1 MTARRFTATGTGS
14 AARSAGAAR
23 SASKPAGAVP
33 YLDRVRALSEAS
45 VRKHHR
51 AFTDVAWD
59 DAAMRIDPGDPR
71 WALPAHDVLGA
82 TAWYR
87 ALPAEVRSEL
97 GLYRTVVRMKTG
109 VVFENLLKRGM
120 LEFAATRG
128 NRSPEARYALHEIIE
143 EAEHS
148 LMFQEFIDRSGFDPA
163 ALAGASLHLAR
174 AAAACGRHF
183 PALFFLF
190 VLGGEAPIDHDQR
203 VQLQDTPDLHPLMRR
218 IDEIHV
224 CEEARHLA
232 FARAYLREHVP
243 RLPWQRRALLSI
255 VTPLVF
261 HAMTRLIITPP
272 SSVVRR
278 FAIPRHVVDE
288 AYARNPRQRELVRA
302 AFAPVV
308 ELCRE
313 VGLVTPWT
321 RPLWSALGL

>member
-1 MTARRFTATGTGS
+1 MS
-14 AARSAGAAR
+14 VS
-23 SASKPAGAVP
+23 

-45 VRKHHR
+45 VRKCHR
-51 AFTDVAWD
+51 AFTDVAWA

-71 WALPAHDVLGA
+71 WALPAHDSLGA

-87 ALPAEVRSEL
+87 ALPPETRAEL
-97 GLYRTVVRMKTG
+97 GLFRTVVRMKTG
-109 VVFENLLKRGM
+109 VIFENLLKRGM

-148 LMFQEFIDRSGFDPA
+148 LMFQEFIDRSGFDPP
-163 ALAGASLHLAR
+163 ALGGPALQMAR
-174 AAAACGRHF
+174 GAAACGRHF
-183 PALFFLF
+183 PELFFLF

-203 VQLQDTPDLHPLMRR
+203 LQVQGTPDLHPLMRR
-218 IDEIHV
+218 IDEIHI

-232 FARAYLREHVP
+232 FAKAYLRQHVP
-243 RLPWQRRALLSI
+243 RLPWQRRALLSLA
-255 VTPLVF
+255 TPLIF

-272 SSVVRR
+272 ESVVRR
-278 FAIPRHVVDE
+278 YAIPRPVVEE
-288 AYARNPRQRELVRA
+288 AYGRSSSQRALVRE

-313 VGLVTPWT
+313 IGLVTPWS
-321 RPLWSALGL
+321 RPLWSALGLDATTTTQAKQASPPPAASRPSRSP

>member
-1 MTARRFTATGTGS
+1 MS
-14 AARSAGAAR
+14 PS
-23 SASKPAGAVP
+23 

-45 VRKHHR
+45 VRKCHR
-51 AFTDVAWD
+51 AFTDVAWG

-71 WALPAHDVLGA
+71 WALPAHDSLGA

-87 ALPAEVRSEL
+87 ALPPETRAEL
-97 GLYRTVVRMKTG
+97 GLFRTVVRMKTG

-128 NRSPEARYALHEIIE
+128 NRSAEARYALHEIIE

-148 LMFQEFIDRSGFDPA
+148 LMFQEFIDRSGFDPPSLEGA
-163 ALAGASLHLAR
+163 ALHLAR

-183 PALFFLF
+183 PELFFLF

-203 VQLQDTPDLHPLMRR
+203 VQLQHTPDLHPLMRR

-232 FARAYLREHVP
+232 FAKAYLRHHVP
-243 RLPWQRRALLSI
+243 RLPRRRRAALAL

-261 HAMTRLIITPP
+261 HAMTRMIITPP
-272 SSVVRR
+272 GSVVRR
-278 FAIPRHVVDE
+278 YAIPRRVVAE
-288 AYARNPRQRELVRA
+288 AYGRTSAQRAVVRA

-308 ELCRE
+308 ALCRE
-313 VGLVTPWT
+313 LGLCPPWA
-321 RPLWSALGL
+321 RPLWTALGL

>member
-1 MTARRFTATGTGS
+1 MS
-14 AARSAGAAR
+14 
-23 SASKPAGAVP
+23 VP

-45 VRKHHR
+45 VRKCHR
-51 AFTDVAWD
+51 AFTDIAWAD
-59 DAAMRIDPGDPR
+59 PAMQLDPGDRR

-87 ALPAEVRSEL
+87 ALPAETQAEL

-109 VVFENLLKRGM
+109 VIFENLLKRGM

-128 NRSPEARYALHEIIE
+128 NRSAEARYALHEIIE

-148 LMFQEFIDRSGFDPA
+148 LMFQEFIDRSGFDPQ
-163 ALAGASLHLAR
+163 ALGGPAMQLAR
-174 AAAACGRHF
+174 GAAACGRHF
-183 PALFFLF
+183 PELFFLF

-203 VQLQDTPDLHPLMRR
+203 VQLRETPELHPLMRR
-218 IDEIHV
+218 IDEIHI

-232 FARAYLREHVP
+232 FAKAYLREHVP
-243 RLPWQRRALLSI
+243 RLPWPRRALLTLT
-255 VTPLVF
+255 TPLIF

-272 SSVVRR
+272 DSVVRR
-278 FAIPRHVVDE
+278 YAIPPGVVDE
-288 AYARNPRQRELVRA
+288 AYGKRSPQRALVRE

-308 ELCRE
+308 ALCRE
-313 VGLVTPWT
+313 IGLIPPWT